1 MGVSETLIKK
11 IHEALDEIRP
21 MLQKDGGDID
31 FIKFENSIVY
41 VSLKGACKRCPF
53 SFMTIRF
60 GVEES
65 LKNAIPSIT
74 AVVVVP

>member
-1 MGVSETLIKK
+1 MGVGETLIQK

-21 MLQKDGGDID
+21 MLQKDKGDIE
-31 FIKFENSIVY
+31 FIKFENNIVY

-53 SFMTIRF
+53 SLITIHF

-65 LKNAIPSIT
+65 LKKKIPSMKS
-74 AVVVVP
+74 VVVLP

>member
-1 MGVSETLIKK
+1 MGVSEQLIQK

-21 MLQKDGGDID
+21 MLQKDGGDIE
-31 FIKFENSIVY
+31 FIKFENNIVY

-53 SFMTIRF
+53 SLMTIRF

-65 LKNAIPSIT
+65 LKKQIPLIGN
-74 AVVVVP
+74 VVVVP